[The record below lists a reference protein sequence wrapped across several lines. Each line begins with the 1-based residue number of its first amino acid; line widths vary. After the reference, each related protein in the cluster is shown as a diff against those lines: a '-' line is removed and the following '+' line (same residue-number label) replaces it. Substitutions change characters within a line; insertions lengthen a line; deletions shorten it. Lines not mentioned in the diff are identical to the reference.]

1 VLVTEESKEL
11 SERAEHLKD
20 VQALIDDLVADKNII
35 QNIVILYD
43 FKCPDRST
51 DISFNYVGNFNAVV
65 GMMERYKN
73 IMAAKTVL
81 KERDLL

>member
-1 VLVTEESKEL
+1 VEEKQEL
-11 SERAEHLKD
+11 DERVEHLKD
-20 VQALIDDLVADKNII
+20 VQAFIDDLITNKNII

-65 GMMERYKN
+65 GMMERHKN

>member
-1 VLVTEESKEL
+1 MEEKQEL
-11 SERAEHLKD
+11 DERVEHLKD
-20 VQALIDDLVADKNII
+20 VQAFIDDLITNKNII

-65 GMMERYKN
+65 GMMERHKN